1 METKPDIIISKRNEV
16 YAKVTCERAIA
27 QELSDRLTFMV
38 PGYQYMP
45 SYRNKI
51 FDGKIRLLNTQT
63 NLLYFGLIPHIE
75 EFCASR
81 GYTFEYDETRA
92 DLEDPFSLKT
102 ANDFFESLNLHAH
115 GKPIKVNDHQVVA
128 FTHSMQKK
136 RALLLSPTS
145 SGKSLIIYLLFRQLL
160 DYQDLKGLIIV
171 PTVNL
176 VTQLYSD
183 FEDYSSHNGFSVEDN
198 VYKIYQGQSKNTD
211 KKLVIST
218 WQSLYKQD
226 KDYLDQFDYVF
237 CDEAHL
243 AQANSIRDI
252 MEKLTETKYRIG
264 LTGTLSGMKT
274 NQWVL
279 EGLFGTVKKVITT
292 KELIDD
298 KKIADLNIKCLVLK
312 HPDESCELLKS
323 CTYQEEI
330 EYLISNELR
339 NNFIKNLAVS
349 MKSNTLVLFQMV
361 DKHGKILY
369 NLIKNS
375 KHIGDRKVFFVHGG
389 TDSDD
394 REYIRKIVE
403 QESNAII
410 VASFGVYSTGVSIR
424 NLHNIIF
431 ASPSKSRVRNLQ
443 SIGRGLRHSEG
454 KVAATL
460 YDIAD
465 DIRHKKHVNF
475 TLKHFSDRVKIYT
488 EEHFKYKLYKINL
501 K

>member
-1 METKPDIIISKRNEV
+1 METKPDIIISKYNEV
-16 YAKVTCERAIA
+16 YAKVICERAIA
-27 QELSDRLTFMV
+27 QELGDTLTFMV

-63 NLLYFGLIPHIE
+63 RLLYFGLIPYVE
-75 EFCASR
+75 EFCQSHD
-81 GYTFEYDETRA
+81 YTYEYDDTNADMEDAFSDKLATEFFA
-92 DLEDPFSLKT
+92 DLKLC
-102 ANDFFESLNLHAH
+102 AH
-115 GKPIKVNDHQVVA
+115 GKPITVNEHQAVA
-128 FTHSMQKK
+128 FVHSMQKK

-176 VTQLYSD
+176 VSQLFSD
-183 FEDYSSHNGFSVEDN
+183 FEDYSSGNGFDVESN
-198 VYKIYQGQSKNTD
+198 VHKVHQGQHKQSD
-211 KKLVIST
+211 KKLIIST
-218 WQSLYKQD
+218 WQSVYKQD
-226 KDYLDQFDYVF
+226 KSYFDQFDYVM
-237 CDEAHL
+237 CDEVHL

-252 MEKLTETKYRIG
+252 MEKLSNTKYRIG

-274 NQWVL
+274 HKLVI

-292 KELIDD
+292 KELID
-298 KKIADLNIKCLVLK
+298 KKQIADLNIKCLVLK
-312 HPDESCELLKS
+312 HPDEACDLLKS

-330 EYLISNELR
+330 EYLILNDLR
-339 NNFIKNLAVS
+339 NKFIKNLAVS
-349 MKSNTLVLFQMV
+349 MKSNTLVLFQLV

-375 KHIGDRKVFFVHGG
+375 KQISDRKVFFVHGG
-389 TDSDD
+389 TSTDD
-394 REYIRKIVE
+394 RESIRKIVE
-403 QESNAII
+403 SESNAII

-443 SIGRGLRHSEG
+443 SIGRGLRQSDG
-454 KVAATL
+454 KEMATL

-475 TLKHFSDRVKIYT
+475 TLKHFVERTKIYT
-488 EEHFKYKLYKINL
+488 EEKFKFKLYKIGL